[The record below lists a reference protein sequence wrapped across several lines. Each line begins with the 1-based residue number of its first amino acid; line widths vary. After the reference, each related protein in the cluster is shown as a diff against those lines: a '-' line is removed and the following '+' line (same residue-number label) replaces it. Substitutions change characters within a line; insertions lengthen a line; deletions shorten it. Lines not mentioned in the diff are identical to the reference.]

1 MYFETPLK
9 RYAPSTCLDKNCQ
22 MVLVP
27 VQQVFIFQTLHV
39 QDGMLIDGLNL
50 IFNWKE
56 GVSYCFRRQ
65 KGECPT
71 PLASRKYSHYLLYG
85 CKIPV
90 CQVTSGISVTFPGAV
105 LQAVFYLFYILM
117 NSTYLAYSEC
127 IRTQDLK
134 SGTWT

>member
-1 MYFETPLK
+1 MCLK
-9 RYAPSTCLDKNCQ
+9 RYPPLSCLDKNCQ

-27 VQQVFIFQTLHV
+27 LQQVLIFQALHV
-39 QDGMLIDGLNL
+39 QDGMLINGLNL

-56 GVSYCFRRQ
+56 GVSYYFRRQ
-65 KGECPT
+65 KRECPT
-71 PLASRKYSHYLLYG
+71 PLASRKHSHHLLYG
-85 CKIPV
+85 YKIPV
-90 CQVTSGISVTFPGAV
+90 CQVTSGISVSFPGAV

-117 NSTYLAYSEC
+117 NSTYLTYSEC